1 MKKIIIFILLFMFLG
16 SFAIVNATSSEK
28 FYTIVCNPGEESAN
42 EMRINWHTDL
52 GVVDSYVVYT
62 KKSDTEWKN
71 RLKAENEFFV
81 NKSFTQLNAIGND
94 LIQNGAVLKNLESG
108 TEYMYKITDGKEES
122 EVGYFKTSNS
132 SFSFIWSS
140 DFHAY
145 YDDARRLNNA
155 TKNIEEAIN
164 INGGVD
170 FILSTGDYIAH
181 GGTYKWWKQVSEA
194 SWMKKYMFASTLG
207 NHDWMT
213 SKGTTKALGA
223 SHNFFS
229 AFQNNPKNGYSG
241 QENVCYYFYY
251 GDALFVVMNTEEYTQ
266 AQYDWVESVL
276 KKANSQY
283 IFLVQHYQ
291 AFGPNGSKNSAG
303 YTRWH
308 NLCDKYGVDV
318 FFSGNSHVYI
328 RSNSIYNDK
337 VSEDET
343 KGTVYMVAPSS
354 DGDRGST
361 FPGISNNKDLIAY
374 GWAGGTTQVACSI
387 VSVNEGGITT
397 KLINKGGEI
406 LDHNFIKA
414 KRHATSR
421 TTHSLGDFDKYNF
434 EKEISVS
441 VNSKDINKPRVK
453 ISADGYNVL
462 KNVKISNEVTGDVYY
477 NSKTIQNMSYLYLDS
492 VPKGIIKM
500 KIELYYY
507 DNVIKTIYRELKN
520 TPKWGSLS
528 NIKYIVNE
536 NKIDIKWVEK
546 ISIDTIKSFDLY
558 VNDKLFKSI
567 DPNICEVSIPNLEFD
582 TNYNISIKVI
592 ENDGTILD
600 VYSESCK
607 TEVKKW
613 KVEFLDINGN
623 VISTQY
629 VASGE
634 SAEEVIAP
642 NVNGYEFLNWDKSF
656 ANIESDLVIKP
667 IYEKII
673 KYYIVKFIDENGKI
687 LKEEKVEEGK
697 SATPPLSPT
706 KEGYKFVSWDKLFT
720 NIESDLV
727 IKPIYEK
734 IEEEKKESC
743 KNGATIV
750 FTSLLLLGLCFI
762 RRRKY

>member
-1 MKKIIIFILLFMFLG
+1 MKKIIIFILLFIFMVTFT
-16 SFAIVNATSSEK
+16 IVNAATSSK
-28 FYTIVCNPGEESAN
+28 FYTIVCNPGEESSN

-52 GVVDSYVVYT
+52 GVTNSYVVYT
-62 KKSDTEWKN
+62 KKTDTEWKN
-71 RLKAENEFFV
+71 SIKVENEYFI

-94 LIQNGAVLKNLESG
+94 IIQNGSVLRNLESG
-108 TEYMYKITDGKEES
+108 IEYMYKITDGTEES
-122 EVGYFKTSNS
+122 EVRYFKTSS
-132 SFSFIWSS
+132 PSFSFIWSS

-213 SKGTTKALGA
+213 SKGTTKELGA

-251 GDALFVVMNTEEYTQ
+251 GDALFVVMNTEEYSQ

-291 AFGPNGSKNSAG
+291 AFGPTGSKNSAG

-308 NLCDKYGVDV
+308 KLCDKYGVDV

-328 RSNSIYNDK
+328 RSNSIYEDK
-337 VSEDET
+337 VSTDEN

-361 FPGISNNKDLIAY
+361 FSGISNNKDLIAY

-387 VSVNEGGITT
+387 VNVTESGITT
-397 KLINKGGEI
+397 QLINKGGEI

-414 KRHATSR
+414 KRPASFR

-434 EKEISVS
+434 EKEISLS
-441 VNSKDINKPRVK
+441 VNSKDISSPRVK
-453 ISADGYNVL
+453 ILAEGYDVL
-462 KNVKISNEVTGDVYY
+462 RNVKISNNDTGEIYY
-477 NSKTIQNMSYLYLDS
+477 NNKTIQNMSYIYLNN

-507 DNVIKTIYRELKN
+507 DNVVKTIYRELKN
-520 TPKWGSLS
+520 TPKWGSIS
-528 NIKYIVNE
+528 NIKSSTNE
-536 NKIDIKWVEK
+536 NSVEIKWTEKITLDSIKSIDI
-546 ISIDTIKSFDLY
+546 Y
-558 VNDKLFKSI
+558 VNDNLYQSLEKNVGKI
-567 DPNICEVSIPNLEFD
+567 TVSNLEYD
-582 TNYNISIKVI
+582 TDYKISLKVI
-592 ENDGTILD
+592 ENDEVVLD
-600 VYSESCK
+600 IYDIECK
-607 TEVKKW
+607 TDAKKW

-629 VASGE
+629 VTNGQNAI
-634 SAEEVIAP
+634 EVTPP
-642 NVNGYEFLNWDKSF
+642 NLEGYKFLTWDKSF
-656 ANIESDLVIKP
+656 ENIESDLTIKSV
-667 IYEKII
+667 YEKII
-673 KYYIVKFIDENGKI
+673 KYYSVKFIDENGNI
-687 LKEEKVEEGK
+687 LKEEKVEEDK
-697 SATPPLSPT
+697 NATAPSVPE
-706 KEGYKFVSWDKLFT
+706 KEGYKFIGWDKSFT
-720 NIESDLV
+720 SINSDLE
-727 IKPIYEK
+727 IKALFER
-734 IEEEKKESC
+734 IEEVKKDGC
-743 KNGATIV
+743 KNGASII
-750 FTSLLLLGLCFI
+750 FTSLLLIGLCFI
-762 RRRKY
+762 RRRKN